1 MSRHGTRVG
10 RRSIALNQLGEF
22 GLLQRLFRRIPFPSR
37 TVLIGPGDDAA
48 VLRASTDR
56 DWVVTTDM
64 LVEAVDFN
72 RAYSSFRQ
80 IGYKA
85 LAVNLSDIAAM
96 GGRPVAFLVGL
107 AAPGRTLVRVVDEI
121 YRGMLTLA
129 RRYDVAL
136 IGGDV
141 SAARRGI
148 TISVMVLGTVEHGN
162 AVTRSGAKSGDRIYV
177 TGTLGDSR
185 AGLEILKKRRRL
197 KPSAMNPYL
206 VHRHFSPTPRIEF
219 GRLLSRRRWATAM
232 IDLSDGLASDLRHL
246 CEASRVGARLE
257 WNRFP
262 VSPAL
267 AAYARRLNRSAADYA
282 LRGGEDFE
290 LLFTVNRA
298 RVAEVEGAAKRMA
311 LAVTPIGTVVSKGL
325 GITLIGKESREI
337 PLTVRGYEHFT
348 HS

>member
-1 MSRHGTRVG
+1 MSRNGTRVG

-22 GLLQRLFRRIPFPSR
+22 GLLRHLFGRIPFPSR
-37 TVLIGPGDDAA
+37 PVLIGPGDDAA
-48 VLRASTDR
+48 VLRASADR

-72 RAYSSFRQ
+72 RAYSSYRQ

-107 AAPGRTLVRVVDEI
+107 AAPGRTPVRTVDDI

-129 RRYDVAL
+129 HRYEVAL

-141 SAARRGI
+141 SAARQGI
-148 TISVMVLGTVEHGN
+148 TISVMVLGTVEHGD

-185 AGLEILKKRRRL
+185 AGLEILKKKRRL
-197 KPSAMNPYL
+197 KPSAVKPYL
-206 VHRHFSPTPRIEF
+206 VRRHFFPTPRIEF
-219 GRLLSRRRWATAM
+219 GRLLSRRKWATAM

-246 CEASRVGARLE
+246 CAASRVGARLE
-257 WNRFP
+257 WTRLP

-290 LLFTVNRA
+290 LLFTVDRSRGA
-298 RVAEVEGAAKRMA
+298 AVEAAAKRMA
-311 LAVTPIGTVVSKGL
+311 LTVTPIGTVVSKGL
-325 GITLIGKESREI
+325 GITLIGKERREI

>member
-1 MSRHGTRVG
+1 
-10 RRSIALNQLGEF
+10 
-22 GLLQRLFRRIPFPSR
+22 
-37 TVLIGPGDDAA
+37 
-48 VLRASTDR
+48 
-56 DWVVTTDM
+56 M

-80 IGYKA
+80 IGFKA

-107 AAPGRTLVRVVDEI
+107 AAPGRTPVRAVDEI
-121 YRGMLTLA
+121 FRGMLSLA
-129 RRYDVAL
+129 RRYNVAL

-148 TISVMVLGTVEHGN
+148 TISAMVLGTVEHGN
-162 AVTRSGAKSGDRIYV
+162 AVTRSGAKSGDQIYV

-185 AGLEILKKRRRL
+185 AGLEILRKKKRL
-197 KPSAMNPYL
+197 KPSATKPYL
-206 VHRHFSPTPRIEF
+206 VRRHLFPTPRVEF

-232 IDLSDGLASDLRHL
+232 IDLSDGLASDLRHI

-267 AAYARRLNRSAADYA
+267 AAYARQLNRSAMDYA

-298 RVAEVEGAAKRMA
+298 RVAAVEAAARRMA

-325 GITLIGKESREI
+325 GITLIGKETREI